1 MNNSD
6 KKSTLLAKNK
16 RARFDYEVTDTL
28 EVGIVLRGHEVKAIK
43 AGQVN
48 LTDAV
53 VLLQDNELWI
63 HHLDIPL
70 YKLASHAVTTW
81 YEPKWRRKLLL
92 HTRELRKWL
101 GKISRTKQNMIPLD
115 IYMNPRHRIKLT
127 IGLAKRKKKVEKR
140 SALREKD
147 TKRQMDREMSK
158 RR

>member
-70 YKLASHAVTTW
+70 YKLASHAVTT
-81 YEPKWRRKLLL
+81 
-92 HTRELRKWL
+92 
-101 GKISRTKQNMIPLD
+101 
-115 IYMNPRHRIKLT
+115 
-127 IGLAKRKKKVEKR
+127 
-140 SALREKD
+140 
-147 TKRQMDREMSK
+147 
-158 RR
+158 